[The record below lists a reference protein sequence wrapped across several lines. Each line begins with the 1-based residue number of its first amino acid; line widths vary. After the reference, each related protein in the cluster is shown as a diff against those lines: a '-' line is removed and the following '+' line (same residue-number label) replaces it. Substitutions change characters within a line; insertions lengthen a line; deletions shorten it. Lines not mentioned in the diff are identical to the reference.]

1 MLLGLSFAWQI
12 ILVFWRQ
19 MGFLW
24 AIKYFPFM
32 FCLDHDL
39 YGKSILI
46 CSYFTETIIFIS
58 ELPVIIRKRISCTS
72 QYYFYIAI
80 NLHWF
85 FWQKTYFY
93 TVIFQWLKNMKI
105 DIDFIIKVINKTFFW
120 ILPLMMLKW
129 KSPSII
135 TDFYKSN
142 LTIMLTRP
150 IFFNDVRIAN
160 NYSKIQCILAGH
172 SCISSQYTIF
182 NLLSH
187 FGTSWSLNLWLL
199 TWYFCVVYWVIWE
212 WNTLLKGP
220 LT

>member
-1 MLLGLSFAWQI
+1 MI
-12 ILVFWRQ
+12 
-19 MGFLW
+19 FL
-24 AIKYFPFM
+24 
-32 FCLDHDL
+32 
-39 YGKSILI
+39 
-46 CSYFTETIIFIS
+46 T
-58 ELPVIIRKRISCTS
+58 
-72 QYYFYIAI
+72 
-80 NLHWF
+80 
-85 FWQKTYFY
+85 KTYFS

-199 TWYFCVVYWVIWE
+199 TWYFCVC
-212 WNTLLKGP
+212 LLSNLRTEHFIEGSPHIRMNLLIKTNGHRCCSV
-220 LT
+220 L

>member
-1 MLLGLSFAWQI
+1 MI
-12 ILVFWRQ
+12 
-19 MGFLW
+19 FL
-24 AIKYFPFM
+24 
-32 FCLDHDL
+32 
-39 YGKSILI
+39 
-46 CSYFTETIIFIS
+46 T
-58 ELPVIIRKRISCTS
+58 
-72 QYYFYIAI
+72 
-80 NLHWF
+80 
-85 FWQKTYFY
+85 KTYFS

-142 LTIMLTRP
+142 MTIMLTRP

-182 NLLSH
+182 VVSFRDILI
-187 FGTSWSLNLWLL
+187 FKPMALN
-199 TWYFCVVYWVIWE
+199 WYFCVVYWVIWE
-212 WNTLLKGP
+212 RNTLLKGP

>member
-1 MLLGLSFAWQI
+1 
-12 ILVFWRQ
+12 
-19 MGFLW
+19 
-24 AIKYFPFM
+24 M

-212 WNTLLKGP
+212 RNTLLKGP

>member
-58 ELPVIIRKRISCTS
+58 ELPVIIRKRISCIS

-93 TVIFQWLKNMKI
+93 TAIFQWLKNMKI
-105 DIDFIIKVINKTFFW
+105 DIDFIIKVINKTYFWNFLKFFLW
-120 ILPLMMLKW
+120 W
-129 KSPSII
+129 
-135 TDFYKSN
+135 
-142 LTIMLTRP
+142 
-150 IFFNDVRIAN
+150 
-160 NYSKIQCILAGH
+160 C
-172 SCISSQYTIF
+172 
-182 NLLSH
+182 
-187 FGTSWSLNLWLL
+187 LNER
-199 TWYFCVVYWVIWE
+199 VQV
-212 WNTLLKGP
+212 
-220 LT
+220 